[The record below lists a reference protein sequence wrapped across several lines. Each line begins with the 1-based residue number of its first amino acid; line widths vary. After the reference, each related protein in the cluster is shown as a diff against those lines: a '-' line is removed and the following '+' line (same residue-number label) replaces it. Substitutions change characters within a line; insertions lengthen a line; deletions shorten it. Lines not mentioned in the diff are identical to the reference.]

1 MNYRKILTKNKRMTM
16 LVIFTYVLIMAFVG
30 IMGDMAVGAVNDLS
44 FIDNMIVFATFQKT
58 PYVTLT
64 VLSFTLFGIALI
76 YFFGHKIML
85 TGIRYEEI
93 TEQEDDFKKKMAL
106 NILKEMQIAASLP
119 YLPKLYYID
128 SDELNAFAAGWRP
141 NNSIVGVTRGLLNTL
156 DRSELQAVIAHEVGH
171 IVHGDSRLTM
181 YIGILANVILLFT
194 NIFARFSIYSR
205 SNSNSKANAAKMI
218 LLLLNLILPLITQL
232 LYLFLSRTREYMAD
246 AASVKFTGDNQAMIN
261 ALNKISRGANYSNRD
276 EVESVG
282 ESYRK
287 AAYIFNKSS
296 SSLFST
302 HPSVEDRIKAL
313 KGE

>member
-1 MNYRKILTKNKRMTM
+1 MNYRKILAKNKRMTM

-44 FIDNMIVFATFQKT
+44 FVDNMIAFATFQKT

-64 VLSFTLFGIALI
+64 ILSFTFLGIALI

-181 YIGILANVILLFT
+181 YVGILANVILLFT

-218 LLLLNLILPLITQL
+218 LLLLNLILP
-232 LYLFLSRTREYMAD
+232 
-246 AASVKFTGDNQAMIN
+246 
-261 ALNKISRGANYSNRD
+261 
-276 EVESVG
+276 
-282 ESYRK
+282 
-287 AAYIFNKSS
+287 
-296 SSLFST
+296 
-302 HPSVEDRIKAL
+302 
-313 KGE
+313 